1 MSRPN
6 RVLSVPSARISS
18 SAGTASRISA
28 AEPVRATAPAHPIR
42 EPPEH
47 GDQRQAHGHDDDLQD
62 LGGQLGDGPAP
73 ALHARHDRDVG
84 GHVGGEHVVGD
95 VPGDHQAAAHEHVG
109 PEPEGL
115 LQLGAHAVLLLRR
128 GLLLHGLEGGGVI
141 QLGAQVQA
149 DHAQGQGDVEG
160 HPPAP
165 GQHGLGAEHPGHDGG
180 QGGAEQV
187 AGEGADLQH
196 GAEQAAASVR
206 GVFGDEGHGVAVLPA
221 GGEAL
226 QQPAQQQEG
235 RPQPDGVVVRQ
246 AADEEGAGGHEQHGQ
261 REHPVAPDPVRERVE
276 EHPAQGAHEE
286 GDGEQPGHEDA
297 AEHAVGLREEDG
309 LHGQREVAVHAEVVP
324 LGDVADGGRRDG
336 ALDDGRF
343 GDGDVLDLPV
353 PMLLLLRGSGDH
365 AHALSVRCRGR
376 RRWAASGQGSGR
388 RGGGPLGR
396 PCGRRDRQIITVL
409 IFWLLDPTVQRD
421 AKYLGGVWS

>member
-1 MSRPN
+1 M
-6 RVLSVPSARISS
+6 
-18 SAGTASRISA
+18 ASKA
-28 AEPVRATAPAHPIR
+28 
-42 EPPEH
+42 
-47 GDQRQAHGHDDDLQD
+47 
-62 LGGQLGDGPAP
+62 
-73 ALHARHDRDVG
+73 
-84 GHVGGEHVVGD
+84 
-95 VPGDHQAAAHEHVG
+95 
-109 PEPEGL
+109 
-115 LQLGAHAVLLLRR
+115 
-128 GLLLHGLEGGGVI
+128 GGGVI

-187 AGEGADLQH
+187 TGEGADLQH

-226 QQPAQQQEG
+226 QQPAQQQQEG

-261 REHPVAPDPVRERVE
+261 REHPVAADPVRERAE
-276 EHPAQGAHEE
+276 KHPAQGAHEE

-309 LHGQREVAVHAEVVP
+309 LHGQGEVAVHAEVVP

-336 ALDDGRF
+336 ALDDGWF
-343 GDGDVLDLPV
+343 GDGDVLDRPL
-353 PMLLLLRGSGDH
+353 PMLLPLRGSGDH
-365 AHALSVRCRGR
+365 GDAFRSMRRTPPVGR
-376 RRWAASGQGSGR
+376 VR
-388 RGGGPLGR
+388 RGIGVA
-396 PCGRRDRQIITVL
+396 RRCSRRTARWSVDRQIITVL
-409 IFWLLDPTVQRD
+409 IFWLLVPTVLRH
-421 AKYLGGVWS
+421 AK